1 MSIKS
6 KRLHTMHFR
15 ILGSLDVSLD
25 RIALQF
31 PHGRQRTI
39 LAMLLMQV
47 GNLVSLNRITEG
59 IWGEDPPV
67 TAKGQIQTCISALR
81 RQLRKFG
88 DDHVIV
94 TSLVGYTIHIP
105 TESLDSAVF
114 RRMINSG
121 RELAAAGKIRDA
133 AAELRAALA
142 LWRGTAVASDVES
155 GVVRTMAIRLEEER
169 IRATEECIELE
180 LKLDRH
186 HELVAELSELVRS
199 YPLREPLRALHML
212 ALYRSARQAD
222 ALESFQEIRA
232 ILGEELGLEPSD
244 QLDRIHKSILKR
256 ENSLTI
262 APWNGLGSESTG
274 KVGAIIPRQLPK
286 AVTFSAGET
295 AASLGRVTQ

>member
-1 MSIKS
+1 
-6 KRLHTMHFR
+6 
-15 ILGSLDVSLD
+15 
-25 RIALQF
+25 
-31 PHGRQRTI
+31 
-39 LAMLLMQV
+39 MLLMQE

-88 DDHVIV
+88 DDHMIV
-94 TSLVGYTIHIP
+94 TSLVGYTIRIP

-133 AAELRAALA
+133 VAELRAALA
-142 LWRGTAVASDVES
+142 LWRGTAVASDVDS

-169 IRATEECIELE
+169 IRTTEECIELE

-186 HELVAELSELVRS
+186 HELVAELSELVKA
-199 YPLREPLRALHML
+199 YPLRESLRALHML

-222 ALESFQEIRA
+222 ALESFQEIRT
-232 ILGEELGLEPSD
+232 ILREELGLEPSD
-244 QLDRIHKSILKR
+244 QLDRMHKSILKR
-256 ENSLTI
+256 ENSPTI
-262 APWNGLGSESTG
+262 APRNGLGLESTG

-286 AVTFSAGET
+286 AVAFSAGET
-295 AASLGRVTQ
+295 AAPLGRVAQ